1 MSETLLN
8 RKEIRLLEKTS
19 QMLEEVLET
28 LDVMADKKAMKEIAK
43 SRKEAK
49 AGKTRSFRSL
59 QEELGIDSEV

>member
-1 MSETLLN
+1 MSEAFLS

-28 LDVMADKKAMKEIAK
+28 LDIIADKKAMKELAE

-59 QEELGIDSEV
+59 REELGIDSEV